1 MATAGGATPADVRRG
16 HQSPRPKGRENAKN
30 VLCRNVTIYGS
41 CRAQNNGCPYNHD
54 VTKSN
59 QQNDSPK
66 RFLNVDSPS
75 FTPLSPVTN
84 MAQTTTKS
92 LGISPKAAAAAVF
105 TPKSA
110 RTPVAQTKQ
119 PSAEWPQRSI
129 QEFVPQSFVP
139 SQSADNTPTANNL
152 NAYDPFT
159 MQSLAAGLS
168 DGSHQAQI
176 NPYAHDSAGVATPS
190 VFQSTT
196 AFAHPL
202 NYHLYAPMGPHREN
216 LMAYQR
222 TTHDFFIPDHLREE
236 LQRKSE
242 ASLQAF
248 ANSGLPQQLEHFHSL
263 VALDTNTQKTA
274 SAYGYPSWIYKAV
287 SSKDGYTYALRRLEG
302 FRLTDENAVRT
313 IQTWKRISN
322 GSVVTVHDAFTTRA
336 FGDSSLIVVTDYHP
350 MSQTLAD
357 KLFNQ
362 PARHP
367 TNRPTT
373 NYVTDHELWG
383 YVVQLASALKA
394 IHSIGLAA
402 RLMIPQKV
410 LVTSKNRL
418 RLNSCG
424 ILDITQYDQGRSLA
438 ELQQDDMLQLGRLIL
453 CIATKN
459 PTSHHNMQKSLDHVG
474 RMYSEK
480 LREVVTWLLTPPPQ
494 SAIPQAVPGTAGAA
508 APPATDHTI
517 DTFLGLISS
526 QLVLI
531 FDASLHEGDALTSNL
546 ARELENARLVRLL
559 TKLNMI
565 LERPE
570 PNGSVNVNGGAG
582 SNGPGMMGNPSGPP
596 SSATA
601 AVVAASSANPGQ
613 PVAPPHTLNMASSA
627 WAETGERYYLK
638 LFRDYVFHQ
647 IDADGR
653 PVLDLGHI
661 LGCLNKLDA
670 GVDEKVLLVS
680 RDEQNCFVV
689 TFRELK
695 RGVES
700 AWAELMKA
708 SQGAR
713 R

>member
-1 MATAGGATPADVRRG
+1 
-16 HQSPRPKGRENAKN
+16 
-30 VLCRNVTIYGS
+30 
-41 CRAQNNGCPYNHD
+41 
-54 VTKSN
+54 
-59 QQNDSPK
+59 
-66 RFLNVDSPS
+66 
-75 FTPLSPVTN
+75 
-84 MAQTTTKS
+84 
-92 LGISPKAAAAAVF
+92 
-105 TPKSA
+105 
-110 RTPVAQTKQ
+110 
-119 PSAEWPQRSI
+119 
-129 QEFVPQSFVP
+129 
-139 SQSADNTPTANNL
+139 
-152 NAYDPFT
+152 
-159 MQSLAAGLS
+159 
-168 DGSHQAQI
+168 
-176 NPYAHDSAGVATPS
+176 
-190 VFQSTT
+190 
-196 AFAHPL
+196 
-202 NYHLYAPMGPHREN
+202 
-216 LMAYQR
+216 MAYQR

-236 LQRKSE
+236 MQRKSE
-242 ASLQAF
+242 ASLQTFPSKFDMCRVGIFGHVLTMSDSA
-248 ANSGLPQQLEHFHSL
+248 LPQQLEHFHSL

-274 SAYGYPSWIYKAV
+274 SAYGYPSWIYKAI

-302 FRLTDENAVRT
+302 QLLSCRRRLAVANRFSGFRLTDENAIRT

-322 GSVVTVHDAFTTRA
+322 GGVVTVHDAFTTRA

-350 MSQTLAD
+350 LSQTLAD

-362 PARHP
+362 PTRHP
-367 TNRPTT
+367 TTRPTG

-402 RLMIPQKV
+402 RLMIPQKI

-438 ELQQDDMLQLGRLIL
+438 ELQQDDLLQLGRLIL

-459 PTSHHNMQKSLDHVG
+459 PTAHHNMQKSLDHVG

-480 LREVVTWLLTPPPQ
+480 LREVVTWLLTPPPVQQQQQQ
-494 SAIPQAVPGTAGAA
+494 SPAQQPGGAMSNMVSSTTSPGA
-508 APPATDHTI
+508 DYTI

-531 FDASLHEGDALTSNL
+531 FDAGLHETDALTSNL
-546 ARELENARLVRLL
+546 SRELENARLVRLL

-565 LERPE
+565 LERPDT
-570 PNGSVNVNGGAG
+570 
-582 SNGPGMMGNPSGPP
+582 NPSL
-596 SSATA
+596 SSGA
-601 AVVAASSANPGQ
+601 AAASNPNQ
-613 PVAPPHTLNMASSA
+613 AAAPHTLNHASST
-627 WAETGERYYLK
+627 WSETGERYYLK

-647 IDADGR
+647 TDADGR
-653 PVLDLGHI
+653 PMLDLGHV

-689 TFRELK
+689 SFREVK
-695 RGVES
+695 RGFES

-708 SQGAR
+708 TQGGR